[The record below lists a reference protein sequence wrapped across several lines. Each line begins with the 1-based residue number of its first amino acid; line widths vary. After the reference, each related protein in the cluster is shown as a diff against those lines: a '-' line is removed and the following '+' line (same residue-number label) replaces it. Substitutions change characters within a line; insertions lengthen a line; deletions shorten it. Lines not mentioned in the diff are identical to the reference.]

1 MELVGIR
8 ITIDNLEIITQEAK
22 LKMNMVEPAWTVW
35 QSRPI
40 PNITESAK
48 DTIVVY
54 GNGELPLEVI
64 ISYDATKSPGTF

>member
-1 MELVGIR
+1 MYMCIR
-8 ITIDNLEIITQEAK
+8 ITIDNLKIITQEGK

-40 PNITESAK
+40 PNIAESAK

-54 GNGELPLEVI
+54 GNGELSLEVI
-64 ISYDATKSPGTF
+64 ISCDATMSPATL